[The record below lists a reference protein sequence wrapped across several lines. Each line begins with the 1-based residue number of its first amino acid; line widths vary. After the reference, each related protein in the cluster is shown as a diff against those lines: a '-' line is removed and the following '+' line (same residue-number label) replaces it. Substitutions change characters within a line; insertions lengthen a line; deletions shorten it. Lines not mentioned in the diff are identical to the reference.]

1 MSTLGCAAFHITA
14 ITEHRYP
21 GTFLCCGLH
30 HLLAQEQPINIL
42 SNLLSVPLNAER
54 YSGHSVSRV
63 TIRPVY
69 YIFYI
74 LLFNLLLETYETF
87 GWYFMNSLSSTGTVY
102 YIAGKLS
109 YFVNFKL
116 AC

>member
-30 HLLAQEQPINIL
+30 HLLVQEQPINIR
-42 SNLLSVPLNAER
+42 SNLPSVPLNVER

-63 TIRPVY
+63 TIRPDSVY
-69 YIFYI
+69 FTTRSTFY
-74 LLFNLLLETYETF
+74 
-87 GWYFMNSLSSTGTVY
+87 
-102 YIAGKLS
+102 
-109 YFVNFKL
+109 
-116 AC
+116 C

>member
-1 MSTLGCAAFHITA
+1 MITLGCAAFHITA

-30 HLLAQEQPINIL
+30 HLLVQEQPINIR
-42 SNLLSVPLNAER
+42 SNLPSVPLNAER

-69 YIFYI
+69 YTLYI
-74 LLFNLLLETYETF
+74 LLLNLLLETDRLL
-87 GWYFMNSLSSTGTVY
+87 GGIL
-102 YIAGKLS
+102 
-109 YFVNFKL
+109 
-116 AC
+116 